1 MATSKMFDP
10 NLLAWIYD
18 QQMEDWSGELDFYL
32 GLAKRSVGDS
42 PEIIIIFRNE

>member
-18 QQMEDWSGELDFYL
+18 RQMEGPGELDFYL

-42 PEIIIIFRNE
+42 PEIIIVFRND